1 MLKVH
6 MPLVSRNAGNEKNRH
21 LGVCKFIY
29 FFYQLN
35 LLNKVYTSGTTLTA
49 GVGLVK
55 QGAGFV
61 IYLFIFFCTAAVY
74 GDASFIVRTEK
85 KHQFVQINLFVE
97 NRPNKKF

>member
-6 MPLVSRNAGNEKNRH
+6 MSLVSRNAGNEKNRH

-61 IYLFIFFCTAAVY
+61 IYLFIFLHGCRVWRHFVY
-74 GDASFIVRTEK
+74 CLYRK
-85 KHQFVQINLFVE
+85 KTSIC
-97 NRPNKKF
+97 PNKFVCGKPP

>member
-6 MPLVSRNAGNEKNRH
+6 MSLVSRNAGNEKNRH
-21 LGVCKFIY
+21 LGVCKFIF

-61 IYLFIFFCTAAVY
+61 IYLFIYFFARLPCMETLRLL
-74 GDASFIVRTEK
+74 FIQK
-85 KHQFVQINLFVE
+85 KNINLS
-97 NRPNKKF
+97 K